1 MTDIILEDSD
11 EVIEQREESDNE
23 NSESEEKSD
32 NGNVESKEMS
42 KESCDENE
50 DSKVRKLMSIKNNQ
64 GVTIDDLVK

>member
-23 NSESEEKSD
+23 NSESEE
-32 NGNVESKEMS
+32 MS

-50 DSKVRKLMSIKNNQ
+50 DSKVRKLMSNKNNQ